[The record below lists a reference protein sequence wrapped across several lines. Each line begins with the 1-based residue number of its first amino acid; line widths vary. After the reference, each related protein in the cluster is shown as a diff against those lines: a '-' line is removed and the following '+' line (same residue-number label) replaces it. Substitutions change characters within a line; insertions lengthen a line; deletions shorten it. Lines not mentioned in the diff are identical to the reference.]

1 MKVPLSWIKEYV
13 DTDLSPEEISHK
25 LTMAG
30 NEVDSIE
37 KIGIID
43 NVYSGQIID
52 ISRHPNADRL
62 SIVKVRLENEEYEVV
77 CGAKNISLDDKIVF
91 AKEGAI
97 LIDPYSED
105 NKQVK
110 LKKSKIR
117 GVLSTGMVCSS
128 KELGIGDDH
137 EGVVILP
144 KDTKIGIPIS
154 EVLGDVIFDFELTPN
169 RPDCLGVLGIARD
182 LGAIIGKK
190 LNKFDTSYNG
200 TDKDINSKLKVVI
213 EDPELCSRYTATIIE
228 NVKIEPSPEWLK
240 NRLIAIGERP
250 VNNIVDVTNYVMFE
264 TGQPLHAFD
273 YKKIQGNNIKVRRA
287 NNGENLVTLDGKI
300 RNLDDSMVVISD
312 SNRAIGLAGIMG
324 GENSEISDDTTSI
337 VLEAATWS
345 PTNNRQTA
353 KKLDLNSQATLRFE
367 KGLKKGLCEIGLRR
381 AINLILKITNGTTS
395 KDIFDINT
403 EINIH
408 TEKIF
413 FQYEK
418 IKKVLGFEIKNK
430 LIEQTLELLGFKLE
444 RQKEG
449 WDVEIPS
456 WRPDIS
462 IQEDLVEEVARIVGY
477 DDIPTTILSGAP
489 PSSQPQNFIQLRE
502 KISDVLISLGMYESI
517 NYPTT
522 SIEGEKRVLIDEEEP
537 KYIKLKNPVNSE
549 FPIMRRSL
557 IEGVLEN
564 IANNSKVWKE
574 PIKIFE
580 LGKVFHDNGGR
591 KPDEPY
597 YIVGGFA
604 GPRNEVNWDSE
615 NSDVDFYDVK
625 GVIESLFEEINLQ
638 PNFEVLDNPLF
649 VPGTCASVKILNE
662 VIGVLGQVNI
672 NIVEK
677 FSSEIQKIFIFELS
691 IEKLFD
697 LIEKNK
703 NYTLKK
709 FSEFNRLPFSYRDL
723 SLIVN
728 SDIFVQDLIAQIT
741 KNKLVKNINIFD
753 VFEGKGV
760 PKNKKAIG
768 LRLTYQSS
776 NKTITSD
783 EINKSEQK
791 IVKEL
796 KNKFDID
803 IRE

>member
-13 DTDLSPEEISHK
+13 DIDLSPEEISHK

-77 CGAKNISLDDKIVF
+77 CGAKNISLNDKIVF

-105 NKQVK
+105 SKQVK

-117 GVLSTGMVCSS
+117 GILSTGMVCSS

-200 TDKDINSKLKVVI
+200 TDKDSNSKLKVVI

-228 NVKIEPSPEWLK
+228 NIKIEPSPEWLK

-418 IKKVLGFEIKNK
+418 IKKVLGFEIKNN

-522 SIEGEKRVLIDEEEP
+522 SIEGEKRVLIDEEET

-604 GPRNEVNWDSE
+604 GPRNEINWDSE

-649 VPGTCASVKILNE
+649 VPGTSASVKIFNE

-709 FSEFNRLPFSYRDL
+709 FSEFNRLPSSYRDL

-791 IVKEL
+791 IIKEL

>member
-1 MKVPLSWIKEYV
+1 MKVPLSWLKEYI

-52 ISRHPNADRL
+52 ISKHPNADRL
-62 SIVKVRLENEEYEVV
+62 SLVKVRLENEEYEVV
-77 CGAKNISLDDKIVF
+77 CGAKNISLNDKIVF

-97 LIDPYSED
+97 LTDPYSED
-105 NKQVK
+105 SKRVK

-117 GVLSTGMVCSS
+117 GVLSTGMICSS

-137 EGVVILP
+137 EGVIILP

-154 EVLGDVIFDFELTPN
+154 EVLGDVVFDFELTPN
-169 RPDCLGVLGIARD
+169 RPDCLGILGIARD

-190 LNKFDTSYNG
+190 LKKFDLSYNG
-200 TDKDINSKLKVVI
+200 SDKENNSNLNITI
-213 EDPELCSRYTATIIE
+213 EDPDLCSRYTATIIK
-228 NVKIEPSPEWLK
+228 NIKIEPSPEWLK
-240 NRLIAIGERP
+240 SRLIAIGERP

-273 YKKIQGNNIKVRRA
+273 YEKIQGNKINVRRA
-287 NNGENLVTLDGKI
+287 NNGEKLVTLDGKT
-300 RNLDDSMVVISD
+300 RNLDNSMVVISD
-312 SNRAIGLAGIMG
+312 SNRSIGLAGIMG
-324 GENSEISDDTTSI
+324 GENSEVSDDTTSI
-337 VLEAATWS
+337 VLEAATWNS
-345 PTNNRQTA
+345 TNNRQTA

-381 AINLILKITNGTTS
+381 AINLIMNITNGVTS
-395 KDIFDINT
+395 KNILDINT
-403 EINIH
+403 DINVH
-408 TEKIF
+408 PEKIF
-413 FQYEK
+413 FHYEK
-418 IKKVLGFEIKNK
+418 IKKVLGFEIKEK
-430 LIEQTLELLGFKLE
+430 VTEETLELLGFKLK

-449 WDVEIPS
+449 WDVEIPC

-489 PSSQPQNFIQLRE
+489 PSSKSQDFIQLRE
-502 KISDVLISLGMYESI
+502 KMSDVLIGLGMYESI

-522 SIEGEKRVLIDEEEP
+522 SVEAEKRVLINKEEP

-604 GPRNEVNWDSE
+604 GPRKEINWDSD

-625 GVIESLFEEINLQ
+625 GVIESLFEEINLE
-638 PNFEVLDNPLF
+638 PDFEVSDNPLF
-649 VPGTCASVKILNE
+649 VPGICASIKIFNE
-662 VIGVLGQVNI
+662 TIGVLGQINL

-677 FSSEIQKIFIFELS
+677 FNSEIEKIFIFELS
-691 IEKLFD
+691 VEKLFD
-697 LIEKNK
+697 LIKKNK
-703 NYTLKK
+703 KYTIKK
-709 FSEFNRLPFSYRDL
+709 FNEFSRLPSSYRDL
-723 SLIVN
+723 SLIIN
-728 SDIFVQDLIAQIT
+728 SDIFVEDLIDQIS
-741 KNKLVKNINIFD
+741 KNRLVKNINIFD

>member
-200 TDKDINSKLKVVI
+200 TDKDINSKLKIVI

-228 NVKIEPSPEWLK
+228 NIKIEPSPEWLK

-672 NIVEK
+672 NIIEK

>member
-1 MKVPLSWIKEYV
+1 MKVPLSWLKEYV
-13 DTDLSPEEISHK
+13 DTNLSPEERCHK

-30 NEVDSIE
+30 NEVDSIK

-43 NVYSGQIID
+43 NVYSGQIVD
-52 ISRHPNADRL
+52 ISNHPNADRL
-62 SIVKVRLENEEYEVV
+62 SIVKVILDNEEYEVV
-77 CGAKNISLDDKIVF
+77 CGAKNIRVNDKIVF

-97 LIDPYSED
+97 LIDPYSLD
-105 NKQVK
+105 NKEVK

-117 GVLSTGMVCSS
+117 GVVSRGMICSA

-137 EGVVILP
+137 EGVIILP

-182 LGAIIGKK
+182 LGAITGQK
-190 LNKFDTSYNG
+190 LKKFDISFNG
-200 TDKDINSKLKVVI
+200 TNKENNSKLKISI
-213 EDPELCSRYTATIIE
+213 EDPELCSRYTGAIIE
-228 NVKIEPSPEWLK
+228 NIKIEPSPEWLK

-287 NNGENLVTLDGKI
+287 NNGEKLITLDGKT

-312 SNRAIGLAGIMG
+312 SNRPIGLAGIMG
-324 GENSEISDDTTSI
+324 GENSEVSDDTTSI
-337 VLEAATWS
+337 VLEAATWNS
-345 PTNNRQTA
+345 TNNRQTA

-381 AINLILKITNGTTS
+381 AINLILEITDGVTS
-395 KDIFDINT
+395 KDILDINT
-403 EINIH
+403 DINVH

-430 LIEQTLELLGFKLE
+430 VIEETLELLGFKLE

-449 WDVEIPS
+449 WDVEIPF

-477 DDIPTTILSGAP
+477 DDIPTTILSGTP
-489 PSSQPQNFIQLRE
+489 PNSQPQNFIQLRE
-502 KISDVLISLGMYESI
+502 KISDVLIGLGMYESI

-522 SIEGEKRVLIDEEEP
+522 SVEGEKRVLFHEEEP

-557 IEGVLEN
+557 IEGILEN

-580 LGKVFHDNGGR
+580 LGRVFHDNGGR

-597 YIVGGFA
+597 YIVGGLA
-604 GPRNEVNWDSE
+604 GPRDEINWDSD

-625 GVIESLFEEINLQ
+625 GVVESLFEEINLQ
-638 PNFEVLDNPLF
+638 PNFEVLDNQLF
-649 VPGTCASVKILNE
+649 VPGICASIKIFNE
-662 VIGVLGQVNI
+662 VIGVLGQVDI
-672 NIVEK
+672 NIIEK
-677 FSSEIQKIFIFELS
+677 FNSEIEKIFIFELS
-691 IEKLFD
+691 VEKLFD

-703 NYTLKK
+703 NRTSKK
-709 FSEFNRLPFSYRDL
+709 FNEFNRLPSSHRDL

-728 SDIFVQDLIAQIT
+728 SDIFAEDLINLIS

-768 LRLTYQSS
+768 LRLTYQSL

>member
-1 MKVPLSWIKEYV
+1 MKVPLSWLKEYV
-13 DTDLSPEEISHK
+13 DVNLSPEEISHK
-25 LTMAG
+25 LTMVG
-30 NEVDSIE
+30 NEVDSLE
-37 KIGIID
+37 KIGSIE
-43 NVYSGQIID
+43 NVYSGQIVD
-52 ISRHPNADRL
+52 ISNHPNADRL
-62 SIVKVRLENEEYEVV
+62 RIVKVCLNDEEYEVV
-77 CGAKNISLDDKIVF
+77 CGANNININDKIVF

-97 LIDPYSED
+97 LNDPYTLD
-105 NKQVK
+105 NKKVK

-117 GVLSTGMVCSS
+117 GVVSTGMVCSA
-128 KELGIGDDH
+128 KELGIGENH
-137 EGVVILP
+137 EGVIILP
-144 KDTKIGIPIS
+144 KDTKTGVPVS
-154 EVLGDVIFDFELTPN
+154 EILGDVIFDFELTPN

-190 LNKFDTSYNG
+190 LNKFDISFIG
-200 TDKDINSKLKVVI
+200 IDKNINSSIDITI
-213 EDPELCSRYTATIIE
+213 EDPDLCSRYTATIIE
-228 NVKIEPSPEWLK
+228 NIKIEDSPEWLK
-240 NRLIAIGERP
+240 NRLISIGERP

-273 YKKIQGNNIKVRRA
+273 YKKIQGNKIKVRRA
-287 NNGENLVTLDGKI
+287 NEDEKLITLDGKS

-324 GENSEISDDTTSI
+324 GENSEVSDDTTSI
-337 VLEAATWS
+337 VLEAATWNS
-345 PTNNRQTA
+345 TNNRQTA
-353 KKLDLNSQATLRFE
+353 KTLDLNSQATLRFE

-381 AINLILKITNGTTS
+381 AINLIMKITDGVTS
-395 KDIFDINT
+395 KDILDINT
-403 EINIH
+403 DINAH

-418 IKKVLGFEIKNK
+418 TKKVLGFEIKNK
-430 LIEQTLELLGFKLE
+430 VIEETLELLGFNLE

-449 WDVEIPS
+449 WDVEIPC

-477 DDIPTTILSGAP
+477 DDIPTTILSGTP
-489 PSSQPQNFIQLRE
+489 PASKSQKFIQLRE
-502 KISDVLISLGMYESI
+502 KISDVLVGLGMYESI

-522 SIEGEKRVLIDEEEP
+522 SVEGEKRVLLDEKEP
-537 KYIKLKNPVNSE
+537 KFIRLKNPVNSE

-557 IEGVLEN
+557 LEGVLEN

-580 LGKVFHDNGGR
+580 LGKVFHDSGGR

-597 YIVGGFA
+597 YIVAGFA
-604 GPRNEVNWDSE
+604 GPRNEINWDSE

-625 GVIESLFEEINLQ
+625 GVAESLFEEINLR
-638 PNFEVLDNPLF
+638 PDFEVSENPLF
-649 VPGTCASVKILNE
+649 IPGICADIKIFNE
-662 VIGVLGQVNI
+662 IVGVLGQVKI

-677 FSSEIQKIFIFELS
+677 FNSEIEKIFIFELS

-703 NYTLKK
+703 NFMLKK
-709 FSEFNRLPFSYRDL
+709 FSEFNRLPSSYRDL
-723 SLIVN
+723 SLVVN
-728 SDIFVQDLIAQIT
+728 SDIFVEDLINQMS
-741 KNKLVKNINIFD
+741 KNKLVRNINIFD

-776 NKTITSD
+776 NKTITSN
-783 EINKSEQK
+783 EINKAEEK
-791 IVKEL
+791 ILKEL

-803 IRE
+803 IRK

>member
-1 MKVPLSWIKEYV
+1 MKVPLSWLKEYV
-13 DTDLSPEEISHK
+13 DTNLSPEEISHK

-30 NEVDSIE
+30 NEVDSIK

-43 NVYSGQIID
+43 NVYSGQIVD
-52 ISRHPNADRL
+52 ISNHPNADRL
-62 SIVKVRLENEEYEVV
+62 SIVKVILDNEEYEVV
-77 CGAKNISLDDKIVF
+77 CGAKNISVNDKIVF

-97 LIDPYSED
+97 LIDPYSLD
-105 NKQVK
+105 NKEVK

-117 GVLSTGMVCSS
+117 GVVSRGMICSA

-137 EGVVILP
+137 EGVIILP

-182 LGAIIGKK
+182 LGAITGQK
-190 LNKFDTSYNG
+190 LKKFDISFNG
-200 TDKDINSKLKVVI
+200 TNKENNSKLNI
-213 EDPELCSRYTATIIE
+213 SIQDPDLCLRYTGAIIE
-228 NVKIEPSPEWLK
+228 NIKIEPSPEWLK

-287 NNGENLVTLDGKI
+287 NNGEKLITLDGKT

-312 SNRAIGLAGIMG
+312 SNRPIGLAGIMG
-324 GENSEISDDTTSI
+324 GENSEVSDDTTSI
-337 VLEAATWS
+337 VLEAATWNS
-345 PTNNRQTA
+345 TNNRQTA

-381 AINLILKITNGTTS
+381 AINLILEITDGVTS
-395 KDIFDINT
+395 KDILDINT
-403 EINIH
+403 DINVH

-430 LIEQTLELLGFKLE
+430 VIEETLELLGFKLE

-449 WDVEIPS
+449 WDVEIPF

-477 DDIPTTILSGAP
+477 DDIPTTILSGTP
-489 PSSQPQNFIQLRE
+489 PNSQPQNFIQLRE
-502 KISDVLISLGMYESI
+502 KISDVLIGLGMYESI

-522 SIEGEKRVLIDEEEP
+522 SVEGEKRVLFHEEEP

-557 IEGVLEN
+557 IEGILEN

-580 LGKVFHDNGGR
+580 LGRVFHDNGGR

-597 YIVGGFA
+597 YIVGGLA
-604 GPRNEVNWDSE
+604 GPRDEINWDSD

-625 GVIESLFEEINLQ
+625 GVVESLFEEINLQ
-638 PNFEVLDNPLF
+638 PNFEVLDNQLF
-649 VPGTCASVKILNE
+649 VPGICASIKIFNE
-662 VIGVLGQVNI
+662 VIGVLGQVDI
-672 NIVEK
+672 NIIEK
-677 FSSEIQKIFIFELS
+677 FNSEIEKIFIFELS
-691 IEKLFD
+691 VEKLFD

-703 NYTLKK
+703 NRTSKK
-709 FSEFNRLPFSYRDL
+709 FNEFNRLPSSHRDL

-728 SDIFVQDLIAQIT
+728 SDIFAEDLINLIS

-768 LRLTYQSS
+768 LRLTYQSL

>member
-1 MKVPLSWIKEYV
+1 M
-13 DTDLSPEEISHK
+13 
-25 LTMAG
+25 
-30 NEVDSIE
+30 
-37 KIGIID
+37 
-43 NVYSGQIID
+43 
-52 ISRHPNADRL
+52 
-62 SIVKVRLENEEYEVV
+62 
-77 CGAKNISLDDKIVF
+77 
-91 AKEGAI
+91 
-97 LIDPYSED
+97 
-105 NKQVK
+105 
-110 LKKSKIR
+110 
-117 GVLSTGMVCSS
+117 
-128 KELGIGDDH
+128 
-137 EGVVILP
+137 
-144 KDTKIGIPIS
+144 
-154 EVLGDVIFDFELTPN
+154 
-169 RPDCLGVLGIARD
+169 
-182 LGAIIGKK
+182 
-190 LNKFDTSYNG
+190 
-200 TDKDINSKLKVVI
+200 
-213 EDPELCSRYTATIIE
+213 
-228 NVKIEPSPEWLK
+228 
-240 NRLIAIGERP
+240 
-250 VNNIVDVTNYVMFE
+250 
-264 TGQPLHAFD
+264 
-273 YKKIQGNNIKVRRA
+273 
-287 NNGENLVTLDGKI
+287 
-300 RNLDDSMVVISD
+300 
-312 SNRAIGLAGIMG
+312 
-324 GENSEISDDTTSI
+324 
-337 VLEAATWS
+337 
-345 PTNNRQTA
+345 
-353 KKLDLNSQATLRFE
+353 
-367 KGLKKGLCEIGLRR
+367 
-381 AINLILKITNGTTS
+381 KITNGTTS

-418 IKKVLGFEIKNK
+418 IKKVLGFEIKNN

-449 WDVEIPS
+449 WDVEIPC

-604 GPRNEVNWDSE
+604 GPRNEINWDSE

-649 VPGTCASVKILNE
+649 VPGTSASIKILNE

-709 FSEFNRLPFSYRDL
+709 FSEFNRLPSSYRDL

-791 IVKEL
+791 IIKEL

>member
-13 DTDLSPEEISHK
+13 DIDLSPEEISHK

-77 CGAKNISLDDKIVF
+77 CGAKNISLNDKIVF

-105 NKQVK
+105 SKQVK

-117 GVLSTGMVCSS
+117 GILSTGMVCSS

-200 TDKDINSKLKVVI
+200 TDKDSNSKLKVVI

-228 NVKIEPSPEWLK
+228 NIKIEPSPEWLK

-250 VNNIVDVTNYVMFE
+250 VNNIVDVTNYVMVE

-418 IKKVLGFEIKNK
+418 IKKVLGFEIKNN

-522 SIEGEKRVLIDEEEP
+522 SIEGEKRVLIDEEET

-604 GPRNEVNWDSE
+604 GPRNEINWDSE

-649 VPGTCASVKILNE
+649 VPGTSASIKILNE

-709 FSEFNRLPFSYRDL
+709 FSEFNRLPSSYRDL

-791 IVKEL
+791 IIKEL

>member
-228 NVKIEPSPEWLK
+228 NIKIEPSPEWLK

-489 PSSQPQNFIQLRE
+489 PSSQSQNFIQLRE

>member
-13 DTDLSPEEISHK
+13 DIDLSPEEISHK

-77 CGAKNISLDDKIVF
+77 CGAKNISLNDKIVF

-105 NKQVK
+105 SKQVK

-117 GVLSTGMVCSS
+117 GILSTGMVCSS

-190 LNKFDTSYNG
+190 LNKFDTSYDG
-200 TDKDINSKLKVVI
+200 KDKDSNSKLKVVI

-228 NVKIEPSPEWLK
+228 NIKIEPSPEWLK

-418 IKKVLGFEIKNK
+418 IKKVLGFEIKNN

-522 SIEGEKRVLIDEEEP
+522 SIEGEKRVLIDEEET

-604 GPRNEVNWDSE
+604 GPRNEINWDSE

-649 VPGTCASVKILNE
+649 VPGTSASIKILNE

-709 FSEFNRLPFSYRDL
+709 FSEFNRLPSSYRDL

-791 IVKEL
+791 IIKEL

>member
-13 DTDLSPEEISHK
+13 DIDLSPEEISHK

-77 CGAKNISLDDKIVF
+77 CGAKNISLNDKIVF

-105 NKQVK
+105 SKQVK

-117 GVLSTGMVCSS
+117 GILSTGMVCSS

-200 TDKDINSKLKVVI
+200 TDKDSNSKLKVVI

-228 NVKIEPSPEWLK
+228 NIKIEPSPEWLK

-353 KKLDLNSQATLRFE
+353 KKLELNSQATLRFE

-418 IKKVLGFEIKNK
+418 IKKVLGFEIKNN

-604 GPRNEVNWDSE
+604 GPRNEINWDSE

-638 PNFEVLDNPLF
+638 PNFEVLDNPIF
-649 VPGTCASVKILNE
+649 VPGTSASIKILNE

-709 FSEFNRLPFSYRDL
+709 FSEFNRLPSSYRDL

-791 IVKEL
+791 IIKEL

>member
-13 DTDLSPEEISHK
+13 DIDLSPEEISHK

-77 CGAKNISLDDKIVF
+77 CGAKNISLNDKIVF

-105 NKQVK
+105 SKQVK

-117 GVLSTGMVCSS
+117 GILSTGMVCSS

-200 TDKDINSKLKVVI
+200 TDKDSNSKLKVVI

-228 NVKIEPSPEWLK
+228 NIKIEPSPEWLK

-287 NNGENLVTLDGKI
+287 KNGENLVTLDGKI

-418 IKKVLGFEIKNK
+418 IKKVLGFEIKNN

-522 SIEGEKRVLIDEEEP
+522 SIEGEKRVLIDEEET

-604 GPRNEVNWDSE
+604 GPRNEINWDSE

-649 VPGTCASVKILNE
+649 VPGTSASIKILNE

-709 FSEFNRLPFSYRDL
+709 FSEFNRLPSSYRDL

-791 IVKEL
+791 IIKEL

>member
-13 DTDLSPEEISHK
+13 DIDLSPEEISHK

-117 GVLSTGMVCSS
+117 GILSTGMVCSS

-228 NVKIEPSPEWLK
+228 NIKIEPSPEWLK

-403 EINIH
+403 QINIH

>member
-105 NKQVK
+105 SKQVK

-117 GVLSTGMVCSS
+117 GILSTGMVCSS

-228 NVKIEPSPEWLK
+228 NIKIEPSPEWLK

-403 EINIH
+403 QINIH

-649 VPGTCASVKILNE
+649 VPGTSASVKIFNE

-691 IEKLFD
+691 IEKIFD

-709 FSEFNRLPFSYRDL
+709 FSEFNRLPSSYRDL

>member
-228 NVKIEPSPEWLK
+228 NIKIEPSPEWLK

-489 PSSQPQNFIQLRE
+489 PSSQSQNFIQLRE

-691 IEKLFD
+691 IEQLFD

>member
-228 NVKIEPSPEWLK
+228 NIKIEPSPEWLK

>member
-1 MKVPLSWIKEYV
+1 MKVPLSWLKEYV
-13 DTDLSPEEISHK
+13 DTNLSPEEISHK

-30 NEVDSIE
+30 NEVDSIK

-43 NVYSGQIID
+43 DVYSGQIID
-52 ISRHPNADRL
+52 ISSHPNADRL
-62 SIVKVRLENEEYEVV
+62 SIVKVILENEEYEVV
-77 CGAKNISLDDKIVF
+77 CGAKNIRVNDKIVF

-97 LIDPYSED
+97 LIDPYSLD
-105 NKQVK
+105 NKEVK

-117 GVLSTGMVCSS
+117 GVVSRGMICSA

-137 EGVVILP
+137 EGVIILP
-144 KDTKIGIPIS
+144 KDTKIGTPIS

-182 LGAIIGKK
+182 LGAITGQK
-190 LNKFDTSYNG
+190 LKKFDISFNG
-200 TDKDINSKLKVVI
+200 TNKENNSKLKVSI
-213 EDPELCSRYTATIIE
+213 EDPELCSRYTGAIIE
-228 NVKIEPSPEWLK
+228 NIKIEPSPEWLK

-287 NNGENLVTLDGKI
+287 NNGEKLITLDGKT

-312 SNRAIGLAGIMG
+312 SNRPIGLAGIMG
-324 GENSEISDDTTSI
+324 GENSEVSDDTTSI
-337 VLEAATWS
+337 VLEAATWNS
-345 PTNNRQTA
+345 TNNRQTA

-381 AINLILKITNGTTS
+381 AINLILKITDGVTS
-395 KDIFDINT
+395 KDILDINT
-403 EINIH
+403 DINVH

-430 LIEQTLELLGFKLE
+430 VIEETLELLGFKLE

-449 WDVEIPS
+449 WGVEIPF

-477 DDIPTTILSGAP
+477 DDIPTTILSGTP
-489 PSSQPQNFIQLRE
+489 PNSQPQNFIQLRE
-502 KISDVLISLGMYESI
+502 KISDVLIGLGMYESI

-522 SIEGEKRVLIDEEEP
+522 SVEGEKRVLFDEEEP

-557 IEGVLEN
+557 IEGILEN

-580 LGKVFHDNGGR
+580 LGRVFHDNGGR

-597 YIVGGFA
+597 YIVGGLA
-604 GPRNEVNWDSE
+604 GPRDEINWDSD

-625 GVIESLFEEINLQ
+625 GVVESLFEEINLQ
-638 PNFEVLDNPLF
+638 PNFEVLDNQLF
-649 VPGTCASVKILNE
+649 VPGICASIKIFNE
-662 VIGVLGQVNI
+662 VIGVLGQVDI
-672 NIVEK
+672 NIIEK
-677 FSSEIQKIFIFELS
+677 FNSEIEKIFIFELS
-691 IEKLFD
+691 VEKLFD

-703 NYTLKK
+703 NRTSKK
-709 FSEFNRLPFSYRDL
+709 FNEFNRLPSSHRDL

-728 SDIFVQDLIAQIT
+728 SDIFAEELIDLIS